1 MRIFKIFLAVLLAV
15 VCVLYGYTVI
25 SNTQSGSNIPPVLK
39 SDRQILDISVHD
51 GHAALLTGI
60 TASDAQDG
68 DLTGMVQ
75 ISGIS
80 KLVNDNTAKVT
91 YLVFDSDHNLATLT
105 RSVRYTDY
113 IAPRF
118 SISKPLLYYRNE
130 SIQLLDRIVAT
141 DVLDGDITS
150 SIRVSA
156 LNATSDPETFQVT
169 CQVTNSMGDT
179 VFLTLPVIQMDGIS
193 IRPEIRLSS
202 YLIYLEKGAKFNP
215 RSYLSSVVTPDGQGS
230 VTNVIIGSTVDTATP
245 GTYYVR
251 YTYPYE
257 GLSAVSILTVV
268 VE

>member
-1 MRIFKIFLAVLLAV
+1 MRTIKILLAILFAV
-15 VCVLYGYTVI
+15 VSALYGYTAI
-25 SNTQSGSNIPPVLK
+25 SNSLNGSNIPPVLK
-39 SDRQILDISVHD
+39 SDRQVLEISVHD
-51 GHAALLTGI
+51 GQAALLTGI

-80 KLVNDNTAKVT
+80 KLVNDNTAKVS
-91 YLVFDSDHNLATLT
+91 YLVFDSDHNLAVLT

-113 IAPRF
+113 TPPRF
-118 SISKPLLYYRNE
+118 SISKPLIYYRNE
-130 SIQLLDRIVAT
+130 SIQLLDRIAAT
-141 DVLDGDITS
+141 DVLDGDITA

-169 CQVTNSMGDT
+169 CQVTNTMGDT
-179 VFLTLPVIQMDGIS
+179 AFLTLPVIQMDGLS

-202 YLIYLEKGAKFNP
+202 YLVYLEEGSSFNA
-215 RSYLSSVVTPDGQGS
+215 RSFLNSVVTPDGQGS
-230 VTNVIIGSTVDTATP
+230 VTNVVISGKVDTATP

-257 GLSAVSILTVV
+257 GVSAVAILTVV